1 MVISGEDLKV
11 VYNVITESINI
22 DIKSINDQLSA
33 KDVESWDSLAQI
45 SILEGLEESFDIT
58 ISDDE
63 LIELISVASILRL
76 VETRFL

>member
-1 MVISGEDLKV
+1 MISEEDLKV
-11 VYNVITESINI
+11 VYNVIAESINI